1 MAINEI
7 TDKIR
12 KSINTIYTVY
22 YISFLSDC
30 MTIFSVLKPYTSLVC
45 DGKIWFFSNYS
56 GGVRL

>member
-30 MTIFSVLKPYTSLVC
+30 MTIFSVLKPYTSW
-45 DGKIWFFSNYS
+45 GFNI
-56 GGVRL
+56 RIT